1 MKFIKDPVHGY
12 VEVPESLLPLLDAPP
27 VQRLRHIRQLGFSY
41 LVYPGANHTRFEH
54 ALGAMHLARLMGSH
68 LGLGEGGEGA
78 LVTAAALL
86 HDVGHGPFSHTTE
99 PLMRESAGRRHDEIG
114 PLLSSGP
121 LAGPLE
127 GAGLDPGEVAAV
139 IRGSHPLSPM
149 IHGDLDV
156 DRMDY
161 LQRDAHYTGVPYGTV
176 DAPRLIKSC
185 ILEPEGMVI
194 DENGINAAE
203 SLLIARTLMRPAV
216 YYHHVSRI
224 ASSMLLLALQ
234 EHLEGAGAAAVAG
247 LLSLDD
253 SGLLQALAGS
263 ASGTARDLAGRL
275 SLRRLY
281 KRAVYVG
288 ADQVNAQ
295 ALQSDL
301 SLRKMRRL
309 GMEIA
314 EGAGRVP
321 AEVIVDIPPV
331 PADIMT
337 AVRVRWGGTDA
348 RLEDISPLVHTL
360 NRTRRVQWRMGVYTV
375 PGAVSDVARVAT
387 DVLHVKRVTTQD
399 RLVVD

>member
-12 VEVPESLLPLLDAPP
+12 VEVEESLLPLLDSAP

-54 ALGAMHLARLMGSH
+54 ALGAMHLARLLCTH
-68 LGLGEGGEGA
+68 LGLGQGEMNLA
-78 LVTAAALL
+78 TSAALL

-99 PLMRESAGRRHDEIG
+99 PLMWEYAGRGHDEIG
-114 PLLSSGP
+114 SFLASGP
-121 LAGPLE
+121 LAGLLE
-127 GAGLDPGEVAAV
+127 GTGLDPGEVTAV
-139 IRGSHPLSPM
+139 IGGSHPLSPL

-176 DAPRLIKSC
+176 DASRLIKSC
-185 ILEPEGMVI
+185 ILEAEGMVI

-234 EHLEGAGAAAVAG
+234 EHLEGAGAGAAAG

-253 SGLLQALAGS
+253 AGLLQCLAHSGS
-263 ASGTARDLAGRL
+263 ETARVLADRL
-275 SLRRLY
+275 SLRQLY

-314 EGAGRVP
+314 EGAGRTP

-331 PADIMT
+331 PGEIMT
-337 AVRVRWGGTDA
+337 AVRVRWGGSTA
-348 RLEDISPLVHTL
+348 RLEDLSPLVHTL
-360 NRTRRVQWRMGVYTV
+360 NRTRQVQWRMGIYAV
-375 PGAVSDVARVAT
+375 PEAVPDVARAAT
-387 DVLHVKRVTTQD
+387 EMLHVKRATTQD

>member
-12 VEVPESLLPLLDAPP
+12 VEVEESLLPLLDSPP

-54 ALGAMHLARLMGSH
+54 ALGAMHLARLMCTH
-68 LGLGEGGEGA
+68 LGLGRKEMDLA
-78 LVTAAALL
+78 TAAALL

-99 PLMRESAGRRHDEIG
+99 PLMRECSGRGHDEIG
-114 PLLSSGP
+114 PFLASGP

-127 GAGLDPGEVAAV
+127 AAGLDPREVAVV
-139 IRGSHPLSPM
+139 IGGSHPLSPL

-176 DAPRLIKSC
+176 DAHRLIKSC

-234 EHLEGAGAAAVAG
+234 EHLEGAGAGAAAG

-253 SGLLQALAGS
+253 AGLLQCLAHSG
-263 ASGTARDLAGRL
+263 SGTARVLAERL

-288 ADQVNAQ
+288 ADRVNAQ

-314 EGAGRVP
+314 EGAGRTP
-321 AEVIVDIPPV
+321 ADVIVDIPPV
-331 PADIMT
+331 PGEIMT
-337 AVRVRWGGTDA
+337 AVRVRCGGAAA
-348 RLEDISPLVHTL
+348 RLEDLSPLVHTL
-360 NRTRRVQWRMGVYTV
+360 NRTRRVQWRMGIYTV
-375 PGAVSDVARVAT
+375 PEAVPEVARAAT
-387 DVLHVKRVTTQD
+387 EVLHVKRATTQD

>member
-1 MKFIKDPVHGY
+1 
-12 VEVPESLLPLLDAPP
+12 
-27 VQRLRHIRQLGFSY
+27 
-41 LVYPGANHTRFEH
+41 
-54 ALGAMHLARLMGSH
+54 
-68 LGLGEGGEGA
+68 
-78 LVTAAALL
+78 
-86 HDVGHGPFSHTTE
+86 
-99 PLMRESAGRRHDEIG
+99 MRECAGRGHDEVG
-114 PLLSSGP
+114 PLLASGP

-127 GAGLDPGEVAAV
+127 GAGIDPREVAAV
-139 IRGSHPLSPM
+139 VRGSHHLSPL

-176 DAPRLIKSC
+176 DAHRLIKSC
-185 ILEPEGMVI
+185 ILESEGIVI

-234 EHLEGAGAAAVAG
+234 EHLEKTGAGTAER

-253 SGLLQALAGS
+253 AGLLQCLAGS
-263 ASGTARDLAGRL
+263 GSGTARTLAERL

-288 ADQVNAQ
+288 ADRVNAQ

-314 EGAGRVP
+314 DQAGREP
-321 AEVIVDIPPV
+321 PEVIVDIPPV
-331 PADIMT
+331 PGEIMT
-337 AVRVRWGGTDA
+337 AVRVRCGGTAA
-348 RLEDISPLVHTL
+348 RLEDLSPLVHTL

-375 PGAVSDVARVAT
+375 PEAVPDVARAAT
-387 DVLHVKRVTTQD
+387 EVLHVKRATTQD

>member
-12 VEVPESLLPLLDAPP
+12 VEVEESLLPLLDSPR

-54 ALGAMHLARLMGSH
+54 ALGAMHLSRLMCAH
-68 LGLGEGGEGA
+68 LGLDQEETDLA
-78 LVTAAALL
+78 TAAALL

-99 PLMRESAGRRHDEIG
+99 PLMREYAGRGHDEIG
-114 PLLSSGP
+114 PFLASGP

-127 GAGLDPGEVAAV
+127 GAGLNSREVAAV
-139 IRGSHPLSPM
+139 IGGSHALSPLV
-149 IHGDLDV
+149 HGDLDV

-176 DAPRLIKSC
+176 DASRLIKSC
-185 ILEPEGMVI
+185 ILDPEGMVI

-234 EHLEGAGAAAVAG
+234 EHLEKAGAAAAAG

-253 SGLLQALAGS
+253 AGLLQSLARSGS
-263 ASGTARDLAGRL
+263 ETAQDLAGRL

-288 ADQVNAQ
+288 ADRVNAQ

-314 EGAGRVP
+314 EEAGRIP
-321 AEVIVDIPPV
+321 ADVIVDIPPV
-331 PADIMT
+331 PGDIMT
-337 AVRVRWGGTDA
+337 AVRVRYGGTTA
-348 RLEDISPLVHTL
+348 RLEDLSPLVHTL
-360 NRTRRVQWRMGVYTV
+360 NRTRRVQWRMGIYTV
-375 PGAVSDVARVAT
+375 PEAVSDVARAAT
-387 DVLHVKRVTTQD
+387 EVLHVKRATTQD

>member
-12 VEVPESLLPLLDAPP
+12 VDVEESLLPLLDSPP

-54 ALGAMHLARLMGSH
+54 ALGAMHLARLMSTH
-68 LGLGEGGEGA
+68 LGLTRGEEGLA
-78 LVTAAALL
+78 TAAALL
-86 HDVGHGPFSHTTE
+86 HDIGHGPFSHTTE
-99 PLMRESAGRRHDEIG
+99 PLMRECAGRGHDEVG
-114 PLLSSGP
+114 PLLASGP

-127 GAGLDPGEVAAV
+127 GAGIDPREVAAV
-139 IRGSHPLSPM
+139 VRGSHHLSPL

-176 DAPRLIKSC
+176 DAHRLIKSC
-185 ILEPEGMVI
+185 ILESEGIVI

-234 EHLEGAGAAAVAG
+234 EHLEKTGAGTAER

-253 SGLLQALAGS
+253 AGLLQCLAGS
-263 ASGTARDLAGRL
+263 GSGTARTLAERL

-288 ADQVNAQ
+288 ADRVNAQ

-314 EGAGRVP
+314 DQAGREP
-321 AEVIVDIPPV
+321 PEVIVDIPPV
-331 PADIMT
+331 PGEIMT
-337 AVRVRWGGTDA
+337 AVRVRCGGTAA
-348 RLEDISPLVHTL
+348 RLEDLSPLVHTL

-375 PGAVSDVARVAT
+375 PEAVPDVARAAT
-387 DVLHVKRVTTQD
+387 EVLHVKRATTQD